1 MIRDRDMRQL
11 CSAAQRSVATGEA
24 RLAHN
29 ASRREA
35 WRMRRQGR
43 MKNDSIGN
51 LITLSSWGTE
61 RSRWLDS
68 KTVSRRRNH
77 SKTTTTNTVTGLCS
91 SLFDAHWIVAKTLI
105 VDEAK
110 VESPCYAAQL
120 YADKSITPHMRR
132 SWTHTRHVHTQC
144 RESKRIIFRTVISN
158 GCISWQ
164 CSWSWL
170 TVLQVAT
177 KARNCKLC

>member
-1 MIRDRDMRQL
+1 MILDRDMRQL

-91 SLFDAHWIVAKTLI
+91 SLIYAQWIVDK
-105 VDEAK
+105 AK
-110 VESPCYAAQL
+110 VESLCLRSNAAQL
-120 YADKSITPHMRR
+120 YAYKNITLHVRR
-132 SWTHTRHVHTQC
+132 SRTHTRHVYTQC
-144 RESKRIIFRTVISN
+144 RECKRIIFRTVNSN
-158 GCISWQ
+158 GCIS
-164 CSWSWL
+164 
-170 TVLQVAT
+170 
-177 KARNCKLC
+177 